1 MQGKNLEAVYDRYA
15 RIYDLI
21 FGAALQSGRERE
33 PRLLDLYPG
42 AKLLDVGVGTGLSI
56 PGGNGL
62 VEITGV
68 DLSQGMLD
76 QAARRM
82 EKRGMRN
89 VRLLRMDATQMDFP
103 DHAFDRVLAAYF
115 ISTVP
120 DPVRVVREM
129 KRVCR
134 PGGYLVFLNH
144 FQSEGPIIGRLEKL
158 ISPLCYRIG
167 FRTDLNLRELLETC
181 GLEVET
187 LEKIDAL
194 GVWKA
199 VRCVNPKP

>member
-1 MQGKNLEAVYDRYA
+1 MEGKNLEAVYNRYA

-21 FGAALQSGRERE
+21 FGAVLSSGRERE
-33 PRLLDLYPG
+33 PRLLDLRPG
-42 AKLLDVGVGTGLSI
+42 DRLLDVGVGTGLCLPES
-56 PGGNGL
+56 PRF
-62 VEITGV
+62 VEITGI

-76 QAARRM
+76 QAARRL
-82 EKRGMRN
+82 ERLGQRN
-89 VRLLRMDATQMDFP
+89 VRLLRMDATRMDFP
-103 DHAFDRVLAAYF
+103 DHSFDRVLAAYF

-120 DPVRVVREM
+120 DPVRVVKEM

-144 FQSEGPIIGRLEKL
+144 FQSENPVVRRFEKL

-167 FRTDLNLRELLETC
+167 FRTDLNLSSLLQEC
-181 GLEVET
+181 GLEIET

-194 GVWKA
+194 GLWKA
-199 VRCVNPKP
+199 VRCVNP